1 MKNRITTLNKDK
13 NFILVFKLDKTTNK
27 KISEGKNKIVQTYS
41 FSLDQLQYVR
51 TCVFKGSKIDP
62 SVFFSLADSVC
73 FDCPFNSYLKCYT
86 HKYMQFSGFISMLKS
101 ISREYNTLEQFNTIE
116 EKQSEIIEM
125 CKDKYIRFGT
135 YGEPTLIPIELVSTM
150 VEVSKSHTG
159 YTHQWAKNEN
169 YTAYFMAS
177 THNLAQAFQA
187 QRKGFRSFLAVKNQ
201 LSEEAAIICPASKEA
216 GFKSTCEKCGLCSGQ
231 RKGKKHIQIIEH

>member
-1 MKNRITTLNKDK
+1 MKNRIVTINREQ

-27 KISEGKNKIVQTYS
+27 KISTGLNKIVQTYS

-51 TCVFKGSKIDP
+51 TSVFKGTKIEP
-62 SVFFSLADSVC
+62 GIFFSLADSVC

-101 ISREYNTLEQFNTIE
+101 ISREYSTIEQFSTIE
-116 EKQSEIIEM
+116 EKQSEIVEM
-125 CKDKYIRFGT
+125 CKDKYVRFGT
-135 YGEPTLIPIELVSTM
+135 YGEPTLVPLELVSNM
-150 VEVSKSHTG
+150 VKVSKSHTG
-159 YTHQWAKNEN
+159 YTHQWNKNEA
-169 YTAYFMAS
+169 YSAYFMAS

-201 LSEEAAIICPASKEA
+201 LPKDDAIICPASKEA
-216 GFKSTCEKCGLCSGQ
+216 GFVSTCEKCGLCSGQ
-231 RKGKKHIQIIEH
+231 RKGRKNIQILEH